1 MKKQSKR
8 LLSVVMAF
16 ALLAGVASP
25 SFSAADIITHVVDIY
40 ANGAPVT
47 AQISLM
53 EGDTL
58 QLTPTLIDCSMPAGG
73 YFYWESDTPVLASVD
88 QNGLLRAHDSSKGA
102 MLRLWIDNDVRTIPV
117 VGGTLA
123 TAIEAL
129 FNGMDVDAMDA
140 EGILNVVENGAS
152 IIPGDL
158 VDGLIDKLRDR
169 LNSLDTGIS
178 VTLFDADGNVRATD
192 QVRVVVTKSTA
203 ITADFFPNG
212 TTITNKAQVPAT
224 VEVGYAIQLQ
234 GVTTPMRLHM
244 GVTWSIKEGKD
255 FATITDTGLATFT
268 APGKVVLM
276 ASPEVKQFM
285 DNIIDYASLVGDDP
299 ESLAGTVADLLGKLG
314 VPISTT
320 IMKYALWGLFA
331 LTGTDGV
338 LEWTSGA
345 VATVANY
352 LFKLAT
358 NDTVTVN
365 VVQNLP
371 VTSFTIAG
379 TTTVQEGATQQLAVA
394 NLVPKGATTQGI
406 VWSCANTEYIGVNPS
421 TGLITGRDAGS
432 STGTRNSTV
441 TATLDGVSVSK
452 GVTVTGKN
460 SSAVTEVEITGP
472 SVALIGVMTQMVA
485 RTFPARLIPVI
496 TWGMLAD
503 DGTTELYATT
513 TAAAENSLAR
523 INRNGILTPLEGGMV
538 TVIAKTS
545 ETVKTY
551 YKVFVGTLV
560 TGIAIAEAP
569 NVAVNVPLS
578 QNYKNATAQLTAVL
592 SPEDATNKKVI
603 WTSNSG
609 DVAVDANGL
618 VSPTKNSASFATIT
632 AASQDG
638 GFKANCIVS
647 FANYPVTGVTLDKTS
662 VSLNEGGTSKLT
674 ESITPKGFLG
684 MGDASIKNV
693 FWTSSD
699 PAVATVSDNGTVT
712 AVSPGNAVITVTT
725 IDAFKTA
732 TCAVSVRA
740 DKTALNEMIGIVT
753 AANLNPADYPP
764 EDFDSFLQ
772 ALESAVTVQGTELA
786 TQAQCDEATQYL
798 AINFNAL
805 NQYQPLDG
813 VAITFDG
820 TPAPDYKTLKV
831 GMLQVF
837 SNQSLQFSYALDPAD
852 ADFKSIT
859 WSSSNSSISVDST
872 GKCAPTAN
880 KACWSVIT
888 LRAEDF
894 IGNVY
899 TDTVSVAFANV
910 PATGISL
917 DTTSIPAALVHNTF
931 QLNATVT
938 PTGTPLIGA
947 DIEDVQWISN
957 NPDAATVSGSGLVTC
972 VGPGSAII
980 YARTR
985 DGGHTATCSIT
996 VSINKQ
1002 LLEAALN
1009 TVNNANLDYL
1019 RYTPVTWN
1027 ALLVALQRAQAA
1039 FDDPDAVQAEID
1051 AATAQLN
1058 TAYNGL
1064 VQYIYINSVA
1074 IWNGDSE
1081 AGDFVAKNVTLIQN
1095 YTNQTIDLTLR
1106 MSPLDSYY
1114 ESIIWSSS
1122 NSSVS
1127 VTQDGVCRPTA
1138 NNACW
1143 SLITVKV
1150 ITHYGRVVMDSVYV
1164 SFARD
1169 NATRVDMSPSTIN
1182 ASIGNTPQQITHTV
1196 KSQGLVSTVNAD
1208 LQTVIWSSDNPDA
1221 VPVTQNGLVSF
1232 VNAGAAT
1239 IKATSVDGGVFG
1251 TCYVVVSGD
1260 KTALAAAI
1268 AYIDSLNVNPQD
1280 YEYTTSTAFTNAYNH
1295 AVEVYNGVTFNQQQ
1309 IDEAAAALYSTYE
1322 ALQPYVHMSSV
1333 TILKDGNPAPS
1344 HVSVK
1349 VTFLQNFKNQSV
1361 QFAST
1366 FAPANAMYSS
1376 IVWSSNDGYIS
1387 VDQTGKCTPTANKA
1401 GGALV
1406 TLTATDHFGNKLTDS
1421 VFVAFA
1427 HYQVTGMTID
1437 KTSLTATVGA
1447 APVTINASFTP
1458 TGTLGAEVTKAY
1470 WSSSDPSVASVDQ
1483 NGVVTYVD
1491 AGQCVITATSYDGNF
1506 TRTCPVTVYANKT
1519 TLVNAINAII
1529 SFGLEPEPYTPDSWA
1544 VFVAA
1549 LDHAIA
1555 VRDVVFAKQG
1565 EVDSARVALLAAFDG
1580 LVMYVTINAVQVT
1593 YSGAITNGYVTK
1605 DVPLTSTYQS
1615 QEIQLGYA
1623 LFPADTTMGTISWAS
1638 NSSSISV
1645 DQNGLCKPTENKACY
1660 ARITVTATDYK
1671 GNVRTGSINVAF
1683 SNYPVTGVSV
1693 SPASIPNAINGGSA
1707 TLTASVTPT
1716 GTLGVGAANI
1726 QGITWSSSDP
1736 AVATVTSGGV
1746 VSFLSAG
1753 TVSIIATS
1761 VDGGFE
1767 GICTVTV
1774 SADKAQLLTQLQA
1787 INNISQT
1794 NYTPVSWSAMLSVYT
1809 ASSAV
1814 YNNPLASQ
1822 TEVNTAT
1829 ANLAAAYAALAP
1841 YVYINSAAVAVGGVN
1856 QNGYVVVRVPAGS
1869 AYTAASVTLGVLFAP
1884 QNAMYAS
1891 IFWSSSSPAVS
1902 VSQAGLVKATANS
1915 PCFATITALV
1925 TDHFGN
1931 TYTAKAVVAFVKVAA
1946 ASITVNPTSI
1956 NTGINAGTVQLTAVL
1971 TGENGQTPDFPG
1983 IVWKSSN
1990 PAVASVTQTGMVTI
2004 GIGGMAIITASTEI
2018 GELSAKCTVNVAL
2031 DKSALAA
2038 IINTVMMANYNPVN
2052 YTAASYSNLTA
2063 ALTAARAVYASP
2075 ASDQAAV
2082 NQATAALTAANNG
2095 LVVRQ
2100 PITSVTIT
2108 SGGNAAPD
2116 YISRKVELYQQYDNQ
2131 NIPLGVTVNPAA
2143 AEYQSL
2149 VWSSSNGTI
2158 NVDQNGLCVPSENK
2172 ACTAV
2177 ITVTAT
2183 DSFGMVFTDKVTV
2196 AFANYP
2202 VTGVSLDKTTLSFA
2216 YGGAAQTLT
2225 PAITPAGVLGVGSAS
2240 IKSVTWRSSNTDVA
2254 TVSAAGVVTPVRP
2267 GTATITCYTDDGGK
2281 TAACAVTVTGPQIN
2295 AANGSPA
2302 VINRAKKLVYGVPEG
2317 SASIAQYFTA
2327 SQGELV
2333 YTPTPL
2339 GWGTGTRIDIVYQG
2353 NVVDTYYLV
2362 IFGDADGDGWANGV
2376 DAGYAGMAASYMIT
2390 LSALQ
2395 TFALDL
2401 NGNGKVDS
2409 ADALKLELV
2418 GLFLATINQVN
2429 PY

>member
-8 LLSVVMAF
+8 LLSVLMTF
-16 ALLAGVASP
+16 ALLVGVASP
-25 SFSAADIITHVVDIY
+25 SFSAADVITHVVDIY

-102 MLRLWIDNDVRTIPV
+102 MLRLWIDNDVRPIPV

-140 EGILNVVENGAS
+140 EGILDVVEKGAS
-152 IIPGDL
+152 VIPGDL
-158 VDGLIDKLRDR
+158 VDGLIEKLRVR
-169 LNSLDTGIS
+169 LNSLDTGIN

-212 TTITNKAQVPAT
+212 TTITNKAQVPST

-285 DNIIDYASLVGDDP
+285 DNIIDYATLVGDDP
-299 ESLAGTVADLLGKLG
+299 ESLAGTVANLLGKLG

-371 VTSFTIAG
+371 VQSFQIAG
-379 TTTVQEGATQQLAVA
+379 TTTVQEGSTQQLGVA
-394 NLVPKGATTQGI
+394 NLIPKGATTQGI
-406 VWSCANTEYIGVNPS
+406 VWSCANTEYIGINPA

-432 STGTRNSTV
+432 SAGTRNTTV

-460 SSAVTEVEITGP
+460 SSAVTDIEITGP

-496 TWGMLAD
+496 TWGILAD
-503 DGTTELYATT
+503 DGTTEVYATST
-513 TAAAENSLAR
+513 TAAGNSLAR
-523 INRNGILTPLEGGMV
+523 INKNGILTPLEGGTV

-569 NVAVNVPLS
+569 NVAVKVS
-578 QNYKNATAQLTAVL
+578 TSVSYKSVSATLNAVFTPT
-592 SPEDATNKKVI
+592 DATNQKVI
-603 WTSNSG
+603 WTSSTG
-609 DVAVDANGL
+609 DVSVDANG
-618 VSPTKNSASFATIT
+618 VCTPTKNSACYAVIT
-632 AASQDG
+632 ATSQDG
-638 GFKANCIVS
+638 GFKDTCVVS
-647 FANYPVTGVTLDKTS
+647 FANYPVTGITLDKTA
-662 VSLNEGGTSKLT
+662 VDLREGGTSKLT
-674 ESITPKGFLG
+674 ETITPKGFLG
-684 MGDASIKNV
+684 IGDASIKNV
-693 FWTSSD
+693 FWTSSN

-712 AVSPGNAVITVTT
+712 AVSPGNAVITATT
-725 IDAFKTA
+725 VDAFKTA

-740 DKTALNEMIGIVT
+740 NKTALNEMIGIVT

-764 EDFDSFLQ
+764 EDFAAFTQSLQ
-772 ALESAVTVQGTELA
+772 EAVDIRDFELA
-786 TQAQCDEATQYL
+786 TQAQCDAATQFL
-798 AINFNAL
+798 AVTFNAL
-805 NQYQPLDG
+805 NQYSPLQG
-813 VAITFDG
+813 LEITFDG
-820 TPAPDYKTLKV
+820 APAPDYKSLKV
-831 GMLQVF
+831 GAFQIF
-837 SNQSLQFSYALDPAD
+837 SNQSLQFSYTLTPENAD
-852 ADFKSIT
+852 YKSIT
-859 WSSSNSSISVDST
+859 WSSSNSAMSVDQT
-872 GKCAPTAN
+872 GKCNPNTNNAT
-880 KACWSVIT
+880 WSVIT

-894 IGNVY
+894 IGNVF
-899 TDTVSVAFANV
+899 TDTVNVAFANV
-910 PATGISL
+910 LATGISL
-917 DTTSIPAALVHNTF
+917 NTTSIPAALVHNTF
-931 QLNATVT
+931 QLTATVT

-947 DIEDVQWISN
+947 DIRDVQWISN
-957 NPDAATVSGSGLVTC
+957 NPAAATVSDSGLVTC

-1039 FDDPDAVQAEID
+1039 FDDPDAVQTEID
-1051 AATAQLN
+1051 TATAQLN

-1064 VQYIYINSVA
+1064 IQYIYVNSVS

-1081 AGDFVAKNVTLIQN
+1081 AGDFVTKNVTLLQN

-1114 ESIIWSSS
+1114 DSIIWSSS

-1138 NNACW
+1138 NNAC
-1143 SLITVKV
+1143 SALITVKV
-1150 ITHYGRVVMDSVYV
+1150 ITHYGRMVTDSVYV
-1164 SFARD
+1164 SFARN
-1169 NATRVDMSPSTIN
+1169 NATSVDMNPSTIN
-1182 ASIGNTPQQITHTV
+1182 ASIGNTPRQITHTV

-1208 LQTVIWSSDNPDA
+1208 LQTVIWTSDNPDA

-1280 YEYTTSTAFTNAYNH
+1280 YEYTTSTAFTNAYSH

-1309 IDEAAAALYSTYE
+1309 IDDAAAALYSTYE
-1322 ALQPYVHMSSV
+1322 ALQPYVHMTSV
-1333 TILKDGNPAPS
+1333 MILKDGNPAPS

-1483 NGVVTYVD
+1483 NGLVTYVD

-1506 TRTCPVTVYANKT
+1506 TKTCPVTVYANKV
-1519 TLVNAINAII
+1519 TLVNAINAIV
-1529 SFGLEPEPYTPDSWA
+1529 SFGLDPEPYTPDSWA
-1544 VFVAA
+1544 VFIAA

-1555 VRDVVFAKQG
+1555 VRDTAFAKQG

-1580 LVMYVTINAVQVT
+1580 LVMYVTINAVQIT
-1593 YSGAITNGYVTK
+1593 YSGSITNGYVTK
-1605 DVPLTSTYQS
+1605 DVPLTSTHQS

-1623 LFPADTTMGTISWAS
+1623 LFPADTTMGTVSWAS
-1638 NSSSISV
+1638 NSASIAV

-1660 ARITVTATDYK
+1660 AVITVTATDYK

-1683 SNYPVTGVSV
+1683 ANYPVTGVSV

-1707 TLTASVTPT
+1707 TLTAAVSPA

-1726 QGITWSSSDP
+1726 KDVRWSSSNP

-1746 VSFLSAG
+1746 VSFLNAG
-1753 TVSIIATS
+1753 TASIIATS

-1767 GICTVTV
+1767 GVCTVTV
-1774 SADKAQLLTQLQA
+1774 SADKSLLLTRLHS
-1787 INNISQT
+1787 INDISQT
-1794 NYTPVSWSAMLSVYT
+1794 DYTPASWAAMMNIYT
-1809 ASSAV
+1809 AASVV
-1814 YNNPLASQ
+1814 YNNPLATQ
-1822 TEVNTAT
+1822 AEVDTAA
-1829 ANLAAAYAALAP
+1829 ANVAAAYAALVP
-1841 YVYINSAAVAVGGVN
+1841 YVYINTAAVAVGGVN
-1856 QNGYVVVRVPAGS
+1856 QNGYVVVHVPTGS
-1869 AYTAASVTLGVLFAP
+1869 AYTTASVTLGVLVAP

-1902 VSQAGLVKATANS
+1902 VSQAGLVKATANA
-1915 PCFATITALV
+1915 PCFATITGLI

-1931 TYTAKAVVAFVKVAA
+1931 TYTTKAVVAFVKVAA

-2004 GIGGMAIITASTEI
+2004 GIGGMAVITASTEI

-2038 IINTVMMANYNPVN
+2038 IINTVMMANYNPLD
-2052 YTAASYSNLTA
+2052 YTAASYAALSA

-2082 NQATAALTAANNG
+2082 NQATATLTAANNG
-2095 LVVRQ
+2095 LVLRQ
-2100 PITSVTIT
+2100 RMTSLTIT
-2108 SGGNAAPD
+2108 SGGSTAPEF
-2116 YISRKVELYQQYDNQ
+2116 ITKKVELYQQYDNQ
-2131 NIPLGVTVNPAA
+2131 NVPLGVTVNPAA
-2143 AEYQSL
+2143 AEYESL
-2149 VWSSSNGTI
+2149 VWSSSNSTV
-2158 NVDQNGLCVPSENK
+2158 NVDQNGLCVPSANK

-2183 DSFGMVFTDKVTV
+2183 DSFGTVLTDNVTV
-2196 AFANYP
+2196 AFANIL
-2202 VTGVSLDKTTLSFA
+2202 VTSVTVSPATLNFT
-2216 YGGAAQTLT
+2216 YGAAPQTLT
-2225 PAITPAGVLGVGSAS
+2225 PAITPTGVLGVGAAS
-2240 IKSVTWRSSNTDVA
+2240 IKTVTWRSSNTDVA
-2254 TVSAAGVVTPVRP
+2254 TVSADGAVTPVRP

-2281 TAACAVTVTGPQIN
+2281 TATCAVTVTGPQIN
-2295 AANGSPA
+2295 AANGSPV
-2302 VINRAKKLVYGVPEG
+2302 VINRTKKIVYGVPEG
-2317 SASIAQYFTA
+2317 STSIAQYFTA

-2339 GWGTGTRIDIVYQG
+2339 GWGTGTRIDIMYQG
-2353 NVVDTYYLV
+2353 NLVDTYYLV
-2362 IFGDADGDGWANGV
+2362 IFGDADGDGWANGG
-2376 DAGYAGMAASYMIT
+2376 DAGYAGMAASYMLT
-2390 LSALQ
+2390 LSDLQ
-2395 TFALDL
+2395 TIALDL

-2409 ADALKLELV
+2409 ADAHKLELV
-2418 GLFLATINQVN
+2418 GLFMATINQVN